1 MKRRVFLW
9 AILIIGCSVTGCSV
23 KRYAIN
29 QLGNAMAGVGDTFSA
44 DEDPEL
50 IRSAVPFSLKLIES
64 LLAESPRHEGLL
76 LAAARG
82 FTQYAYAFVQEDADE
97 LEDTNKVAATAL
109 RARAAKLYLRARNY
123 GLRGIEVK
131 HPGFGERL
139 KANPT
144 QAAKELKKS
153 EAPLMYWT
161 AISWGAA
168 LSASHDFAMLPE
180 VPRFEALID
189 RVMELDEAYDQGT
202 VHTFLITYEMSR
214 LNGKG
219 GLPARAARAKEH
231 FDRAIALGGGHQAGP
246 LVAYAE
252 NVLVAQK
259 NKIEFQNL
267 LRQALHV
274 DINASPE
281 NRELNLTMQRR
292 ARWLLSRTDKQFPEP
307 R

>member
-1 MKRRVFLW
+1 M
-9 AILIIGCSVTGCSV
+9 

-29 QLGNAMAGVGDTFSA
+29 QLGNALAASGSTFAS

-50 IRSAVPFSLKLIES
+50 IRAAVPFSLKLIES
-64 LLAESPRHEGLL
+64 LLAENPRHEGLL

-97 LEDTNKVAATAL
+97 LEDTDKVTSTAM

-123 GLRGIEVK
+123 GLRGLELK
-131 HPGFGERL
+131 HPDFAQRL
-139 KANPT
+139 KANPKE
-144 QAAKELKKS
+144 AVKELKKS
-153 EAPLMYWT
+153 EAPMMYWT

-168 LSASHDFAMLPE
+168 LAASHDFMMFPE
-180 VPRFEALID
+180 IPRFEALID
-189 RVMELDEAYDQGT
+189 RVIELDEAFDEGT

-214 LNGKG
+214 LNAKPNRIA
-219 GLPARAARAKEH
+219 LAKEH
-231 FDRAIALGGGHQAGP
+231 FDRAMALGGGHQAGP

-259 NKIEFQNL
+259 DKTGFQNM
-267 LRQALHV
+267 LRQALKV
-274 DINASPE
+274 DINQSPE
-281 NRELNLTMQRR
+281 NRELNLAEQRR
-292 ARWLLSRTDKQFPEP
+292 ARWLLSRTEKLFPPP